1 MLRMNLPIVHEDE
14 SQAVKPPGQWK
25 VLSCFIYFLLIFAA
39 VMGLAY
45 FGHGLGM
52 LNDQL
57 NYGVSQ
63 KAWDYGHQLESEGW
77 RVEYPNGQTEFTPP
91 SGDGSLIY
99 FIATKPG
106 ENTSEVYVWEYYR
119 SSERSRTMLR
129 ERGISE
135 NLWWLPSRSFLIPR
149 SEAALD
155 AHRKLELPL
164 PDGFVLEEL
173 DQELTDKMNAL
184 IQTN

>member
-1 MLRMNLPIVHEDE
+1 MNDLNVVHEDE
-14 SQAVKPPGQWK
+14 SQDVKPPGPGK
-25 VLSCFIYFLLIFAA
+25 VFSCIVYFLLIFAA

-57 NYGVSQ
+57 DYGMTR
-63 KAWDYGHQLESEGW
+63 KAWNYGHQLESEGW
-77 RVEYPNGQTEFTPP
+77 SVEYPNGQTEFTPP

-99 FIATKPG
+99 YIATRPG

-119 SSERSRTMLR
+119 SSERSRAILR

-149 SEAALD
+149 TEAALD
-155 AHRKLELPL
+155 AHIKMGLPL
-164 PDGFVLEEL
+164 PDGFVLEEQ
-173 DQELTDKMNAL
+173 DQELRDKMNAL
-184 IQTN
+184 IASP